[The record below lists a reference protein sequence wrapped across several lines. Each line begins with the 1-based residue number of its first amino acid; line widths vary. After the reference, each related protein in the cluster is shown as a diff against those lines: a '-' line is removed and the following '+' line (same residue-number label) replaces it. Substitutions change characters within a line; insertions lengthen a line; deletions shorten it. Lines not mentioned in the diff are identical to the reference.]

1 MMLRRAVLLICALA
15 LTAPVVLSSEGSGG
29 DELSDTQ
36 RSISVVIRHCTS

>member
-1 MMLRRAVLLICALA
+1 MLRRAVLLICALA
-15 LTAPVVLSSEGSGG
+15 LTAPVVLSSGGTRG

>member
-1 MMLRRAVLLICALA
+1 MKLRRIVLLICAIA
-15 LTAPVVLSSEGSGG
+15 LVAPVVLSAEGSGA